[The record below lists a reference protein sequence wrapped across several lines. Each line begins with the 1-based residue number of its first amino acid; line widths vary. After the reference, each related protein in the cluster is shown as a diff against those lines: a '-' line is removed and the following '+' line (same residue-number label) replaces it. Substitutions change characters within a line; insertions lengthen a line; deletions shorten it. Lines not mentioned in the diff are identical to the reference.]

1 MNHASSRNSWG
12 RMWRS
17 WALEQQLLP
26 RGPARM
32 GALGAEFPD
41 GAAPAVDCHSRGH
54 VSQTTAD
61 GACGHRKEMRFGGA
75 FTEY

>member
-1 MNHASSRNSWG
+1 
-12 RMWRS
+12 
-17 WALEQQLLP
+17 
-26 RGPARM
+26 M

-41 GAAPAVDCHSRGH
+41 RAAPAVDCHSRGH

-61 GACGHRKEMRFGGA
+61 DACGHRKEMRFGGA